1 VPFIRHTRDKR
12 GYETTYVMHAYRP
25 LSGPQRTRILYL
37 FRSPAHLKM
46 GRRALDDEAREALEH
61 THLDVSFDWYSLD
74 AESNAARAEPPRDRD
89 RGRDRERPGR
99 RRPGPPSSVQP
110 PRPVVPAPAV
120 RDDQSLLGR
129 ILGAEQAARLRAR
142 YADVQQRIVRRGR
155 TPEERDRLTE
165 RAHRLNPDEW
175 TDDRTIR
182 VSAKAAEA
190 EWDAILAEL
199 PARRRGRRGGR
210 RRLEESEASASA
222 PDLPDSARHA
232 DDESSS
238 GLSVIIDERGG
249 SNDGVSERGQVAGA
263 GSPSGS
269 APDGGGVGP
278 ERAEPGAVPGDR

>member
-37 FRSPAHLKM
+37 FRSPAHLRM

-74 AESNAARAEPPRDRD
+74 AESNAARMEQPRDRD
-89 RGRDRERPGR
+89 RDRERAGR
-99 RRPGPPSSVQP
+99 RRSGPPSSPQP
-110 PRPVVPAPAV
+110 PRPAVALPVV

-129 ILGAEQAARLRAR
+129 TLGAEQAARLRAR
-142 YADVQQRIVRRGR
+142 YTDVQQRILRRGR

-165 RAHRLNPDEW
+165 RAQRLNPDDWGDEQ
-175 TDDRTIR
+175 TIR
-182 VSAKAAEA
+182 ASAKVADA

-210 RRLEESEASASA
+210 RRLEGASEASASA
-222 PDLPDSARHA
+222 PDLPDAVPDV
-232 DDESSS
+232 DDEPSS

-249 SNDGVSERGQVAGA
+249 SDDGVSQSGQTARAGGPA
-263 GSPSGS
+263 GS
-269 APDGGGVGP
+269 APDGGSVEP
-278 ERAEPGAVPGDR
+278 ERAEPGAISRDR